1 MTFLPI
7 LSRELRVAS
16 RRRVTYWIR
25 TGAALAVMIIGTWLF
40 LMMQNEP
47 TQTIAQVLFGV
58 LTSCATLSA
67 FLSGLRDTADCLSSE
82 KREGTLGLLF
92 LTDLRGYDIVIG
104 KMAANSI
111 NAFYGILAVLPI
123 FGVPLLMGGITLGE
137 FGRMTLVAINA
148 LYFSLSLGMC
158 ISAFSRSGRK
168 SATITVLLLL
178 LFSAGFPALG
188 GYKMYLTN
196 SNVFDP
202 VFFWPSA
209 GFTYFRAWDYFYKF
223 GPDDFWWSL
232 LTVHCFGWFF
242 LIIASF
248 VAPRSWQDRPAGIKR
263 LRWRERWLMW
273 SHGDSGERLAFR
285 NRLLDQNAF
294 YWLAAR
300 SRLKP
305 AAVWAVLGLLACVWA
320 WGVGKY
326 HQEFL
331 NPGAYLL
338 TGLVLNLMLKAWVA
352 AEAGR
357 QLAEDRKIGALELL
371 LSTPMTVHDILRGQ
385 LLALRRQFLG
395 PVVLVLVTIFVFMW
409 ATLREPDS
417 EDIRSFVRLLCIG
430 GMVLIVADVIA
441 LYWVGM
447 WQALTA
453 KNPNRAASGAV
464 GRILILPP
472 LAWAM
477 AVLIIVLSSVRG
489 GGGSYDWWPF
499 MLLGLWF
506 GFGLAADIAFS
517 VGARRKL
524 LAEFRVAAAQRYTR
538 RASFLKRLFTGKE
551 H

>member
-7 LSRELRVAS
+7 LARELRVAS

-47 TQTIAQVLFGV
+47 THTIAQVLFGV

-67 FLSGLRDTADCLSSE
+67 FLSGLRDTADCLSGE

-92 LTDLRGYDIVIG
+92 LTDLRGYDVVIG

-137 FGRMTLVAINA
+137 FGRMALVAVNA
-148 LYFSLSLGMC
+148 LFFSLSLGIC

-168 SATITVLLLL
+168 SAGMTFLLL
-178 LFSAGFPALG
+178 LFLGGILPAIG

-196 SNVFDP
+196 SSKFP
-202 VFFWPSA
+202 PPFFWPSA
-209 GFTYFRAWDYFYKF
+209 GFTYYSAWETPFKIF
-223 GPDDFWWSL
+223 PDDYWWSL
-232 LTVHCFGWFF
+232 ATVHALGWFF

-248 VAPRSWQDRPAGIKR
+248 IAPRSWQDRPAGIKK
-263 LRWRERWLMW
+263 LRWRERWLIW
-273 SHGDSGERLAFR
+273 SHGDTAERLAFR
-285 NRLLDQNAF
+285 KRLLDENAF

-305 AAVWAVLGLLACVWA
+305 ACVWAVIGLLACLWA
-320 WGVGKY
+320 WGIGKY
-326 HQEFL
+326 RQEFL
-331 NPGAYLL
+331 NPAAYLL
-338 TGLVLNLMLKAWVA
+338 TGLVLNLMLKSWVA

-371 LSTPMTVHDILRGQ
+371 LSTPMTVHDVLRGQ

-395 PVVLVLVTIFVFMW
+395 PLILVLVTLFAFMW
-409 ATLREPDS
+409 ATLREPDT
-417 EDIRSFVRLLCIG
+417 EDTRTFIRLLSIG
-430 GMVLIVADVIA
+430 GMIMIVADLIA

-453 KNPNRAASGAV
+453 KNPNRAASASV

-477 AVLIIVLSSVRG
+477 IVLIAVLSQVRG
-489 GGGSYDWWPF
+489 GQNYDSWPH

-506 GFGLAADIAFS
+506 GLGLVTDIAFS
-517 VGARRKL
+517 VSARRKL
-524 LAEFRVAAAQRYTR
+524 LAEFRVAAAQRYTP
-538 RASFLKRLFTGKE
+538 RAGFFKRLFTGKE

>member
-7 LSRELRVAS
+7 LARELRVAS
-16 RRRVTYWIR
+16 RRRITYWIR

-47 TQTIAQVLFGV
+47 PQTVAQVLFGV

-67 FLSGLRDTADCLSSE
+67 FLSGLRDTADCLSGE

-92 LTDLRGYDIVIG
+92 LTDLRGYDVVIG

-137 FGRMTLVAINA
+137 FGRMTLVAVNA
-148 LYFSLSLGMC
+148 LFFSLSLGIC
-158 ISAFSRSGRK
+158 VSAFSRSGRK
-168 SATITVLLLL
+168 SAAMTFLLL
-178 LFSAGFPALG
+178 LFFSGVLPAIG
-188 GYKMYLTN
+188 GYKMYLT
-196 SNVFDP
+196 SSVIYDP
-202 VFFWPSA
+202 IFFWPSA
-209 GFTYFRAWDYFYKF
+209 GFTYFRAWEYLYKL

-232 LTVHCFGWFF
+232 VTGHAMGWFF
-242 LIIASF
+242 LIVASF
-248 VAPRSWQDRPAGIKR
+248 VAPRSWQDRPAGTKK
-263 LRWRERWLMW
+263 LRWRERWLLW
-273 SHGDSGERLAFR
+273 SHGDSAERLAFR
-285 NRLLDQNAF
+285 RRLLNQNAF
-294 YWLAAR
+294 FWLAAR

-305 AAVWAVLGLLACVWA
+305 AIVWAVLGLLACVWA

-357 QLAEDRKIGALELL
+357 QLAEDRKLGALELL
-371 LSTPMTVHDILRGQ
+371 LSTPMTIHDILRGQ

-395 PVVLVLVTIFVFMW
+395 PLVLVLVTIFVFMW
-409 ATLREPDS
+409 ATLREPDT
-417 EDIRSFVRLLCIG
+417 EDMRSFVRLLCIG
-430 GMVLIVADVIA
+430 GMVMIVADLIA

-447 WQALTA
+447 WQGLTA
-453 KNPNRAASGAV
+453 KNPNRTASASV
-464 GRILILPP
+464 ARILVLPP
-472 LAWAM
+472 LAWATV
-477 AVLIIVLSSVRG
+477 VLIAVLSSVRG
-489 GGGSYDWWPF
+489 GQNYESWPH

-506 GFGLAADIAFS
+506 GLGLAADIAFS
-517 VGARRKL
+517 VAARRKL
-524 LAEFRVAAAQRYTR
+524 LTEFRFAAAQRYTP
-538 RASFLKRLFTGKE
+538 RAGFLRRLFTGRE

>member
-7 LSRELRVAS
+7 FARELRVAS
-16 RRRVTYWIR
+16 RRRITYWIR

-47 TQTIAQVLFGV
+47 TQTVAQVLFGV

-67 FLSGLRDTADCLSSE
+67 YLSGIRDTADCLSGE

-92 LTDLRGYDIVIG
+92 LTDLKGYDVVIG
-104 KMAANSI
+104 KMGANSI

-137 FGRMTLVAINA
+137 FGRMALVAINA
-148 LYFSLSLGMC
+148 LFFSLSLGIC

-168 SATITVLLLL
+168 SATMTFLLLL
-178 LFSAGFPALG
+178 LFSGGMAAMG
-188 GYKMYLTN
+188 GYKMYLT
-196 SNVFDP
+196 SSSTFDP
-202 VFFWPSA
+202 FFFWPSV
-209 GFTYFRAWDYFYKF
+209 GFTYFVAWDTPYKTF
-223 GPDDFWWSL
+223 SDDFWCSL
-232 LTVHCFGWFF
+232 ATVHGLGWFF
-242 LIIASF
+242 LIVASI
-248 VAPRSWQDRPAGIKR
+248 VAPRSWKDRPPGVKK
-263 LRWRERWLMW
+263 LRWRERWLLW
-273 SHGDSGERLAFR
+273 SHGNSAERHAFR

-294 YWLAAR
+294 FWLAAR

-305 AAVWAVLGLLACVWA
+305 ACVWAALGLLACIWA

-357 QLAEDRKIGALELL
+357 QLAEDRKLGALELL
-371 LSTPMTVHDILRGQ
+371 LSTPMTIHDILRGQ
-385 LLALRRQFLG
+385 LLALRRQFLV
-395 PVVLVLVTIFVFMW
+395 PLLLVLVTIFVFMW
-409 ATLREPDS
+409 ATLREPDT
-417 EDIRSFVRLLCIG
+417 EDMRSFVRLLCIG
-430 GMVLIVADVIA
+430 GMVMIVADLVA

-453 KNPNRAASGAV
+453 KNPNRTASACV
-464 GRILILPP
+464 ARILILPP
-472 LAWAM
+472 LGWAM
-477 AVLIIVLSSVRG
+477 VVLIAVLSSVRG
-489 GGGSYDWWPF
+489 GQNYESWPH

-506 GFGLAADIAFS
+506 GLGIVADIGFS
-517 VGARRKL
+517 IAARRKL
-524 LAEFRVAAAQRYTR
+524 LTEFRFAAAQRYTP
-538 RASFLKRLFTGKE
+538 RAGFLKRLFTGRE

>member
-7 LSRELRVAS
+7 LARELRVAS
-16 RRRVTYWIR
+16 RRRITYWIR

-47 TQTIAQVLFGV
+47 TQTVAQVLFGV

-67 FLSGLRDTADCLSSE
+67 FLSGIRDTADCLSGE

-92 LTDLRGYDIVIG
+92 LTDLKGYDVVIG
-104 KMAANSI
+104 KMGANSI

-137 FGRMTLVAINA
+137 FGRMALVAVNA
-148 LYFSLSLGMC
+148 LFFSLSLGIC
-158 ISAFSRSGRK
+158 VSAFSRSGRK
-168 SATITVLLLL
+168 SATMTFLLLL
-178 LFSAGFPALG
+178 LFSAGLPAIG
-188 GYKMYLTN
+188 GYKMYLT
-196 SNVFDP
+196 SSTIYDP

-209 GFTYFRAWDYFYKF
+209 GFTYFRAWEYFYKL
-223 GPDDFWWSL
+223 GADDFWCSL
-232 LTVHCFGWFF
+232 ATVHGFGWFF
-242 LIIASF
+242 LIVASI
-248 VAPRSWQDRPAGIKR
+248 VAPRSWKDRPPGVKK

-273 SHGDSGERLAFR
+273 SHGDSTERLAFR
-285 NRLLDQNAF
+285 RRLLDQNAF
-294 YWLAAR
+294 FWLAAR

-305 AAVWAVLGLLACVWA
+305 ACVWGTLGLLACVWA

-357 QLAEDRKIGALELL
+357 QLAEDRKLGALELL
-371 LSTPMTVHDILRGQ
+371 LSTPMSIHDILRGQ
-385 LLALRRQFLG
+385 LLALRRQFLA
-395 PVVLVLVTIFVFMW
+395 PLLLVLVTIFVFMW
-409 ATLREPDS
+409 ATLREPDT
-417 EDIRSFVRLLCIG
+417 EDMRSFVRVLCIG
-430 GMVLIVADVIA
+430 GMVMIVADLIA

-453 KNPNRAASGAV
+453 KNPNRTASASV
-464 GRILILPP
+464 GRILVLPP

-477 AVLIIVLSSVRG
+477 VVLIAVLSSVRG
-489 GGGSYDWWPF
+489 GQNYESWPH

-506 GFGLAADIAFS
+506 GLGLVADIGFS
-517 VGARRKL
+517 IAARRKL
-524 LAEFRVAAAQRYTR
+524 LTEFRFAAAQRYTP
-538 RASFLKRLFTGKE
+538 RAGFLKRLFTGKE

>member
-7 LSRELRVAS
+7 LARELRVAS
-16 RRRVTYWIR
+16 RRRITYWIR

-47 TQTIAQVLFGV
+47 TQTVAQVLFGV

-67 FLSGLRDTADCLSSE
+67 FLSGIRDTADCLSGE

-92 LTDLRGYDIVIG
+92 LTDLKGYDVVIG
-104 KMAANSI
+104 KMGANSI

-137 FGRMTLVAINA
+137 FGRMALVAVNA
-148 LYFSLSLGMC
+148 LFFSLSLGIC
-158 ISAFSRSGRK
+158 VSAFSRSGRK
-168 SATITVLLLL
+168 SAAMTFLLLL
-178 LFSAGFPALG
+178 IFSAVLPAIG
-188 GYKMYLTN
+188 GYKMYLT
-196 SNVFDP
+196 SSASPDP
-202 VFFWPSA
+202 AFFWPSA
-209 GFTYFRAWDYFYKF
+209 GYTYFLAWEKPYRTF
-223 GPDDFWWSL
+223 PEDFWWSL
-232 LTVHCFGWFF
+232 TTVHGLGWFF
-242 LIIASF
+242 LILASI
-248 VAPRSWQDRPAGIKR
+248 VAPRSWKDRPPGVKK

-273 SHGDSGERLAFR
+273 SHGDSTERLAFR
-285 NRLLDQNAF
+285 RRLLNQNAF
-294 YWLAAR
+294 FWLAAR

-305 AAVWAVLGLLACVWA
+305 ACVWATLGLLACVWA

-357 QLAEDRKIGALELL
+357 QIAEDRKLGGLELL
-371 LSTPMTVHDILRGQ
+371 LSTPMTIHDILRGQ
-385 LLALRRQFLG
+385 LLALRRQFLA
-395 PVVLVLVTIFVFMW
+395 PLVLVLVTIFVFMW
-409 ATLREPDS
+409 ATLREPDT
-417 EDIRSFVRLLCIG
+417 EDTRSFVRLLCIG
-430 GMVLIVADVIA
+430 GMVMIVADLIA

-453 KNPNRAASGAV
+453 KNPNRTASASV
-464 GRILILPP
+464 ARILILPP
-472 LAWAM
+472 LSWAM
-477 AVLIIVLSSVRG
+477 VVLIAVLSSVRG
-489 GGGSYDWWPF
+489 GQNYESWPH

-506 GFGLAADIAFS
+506 GLGIIADIGFS
-517 VGARRKL
+517 VAARRRL
-524 LAEFRVAAAQRYTR
+524 LTEFRLAAAQRYTP
-538 RASFLKRLFTGKE
+538 RAGFLKRLFTGKE

>member
-7 LSRELRVAS
+7 LARELRVAS

-67 FLSGLRDTADCLSSE
+67 FFSGLRDTADCLSSE

-104 KMAANSI
+104 KMGANSI

-123 FGVPLLMGGITLGE
+123 FGVPLLMGGVTLGE
-137 FGRMTLVAINA
+137 FGRMALVAVNA
-148 LYFSLSLGMC
+148 LFFSLSLGIC

-168 SATITVLLLL
+168 SAGMTFLLLL
-178 LFSAGFPALG
+178 LFSAVLPAIG

-196 SNVFDP
+196 SSLLDP
-202 VFFWPSA
+202 YFFWPSA
-209 GFTYFRAWDYFYKF
+209 GFSYFRAWEYYYKA
-223 GPDDFWWSL
+223 GPEDFWWSVV
-232 LTVHCFGWFF
+232 TVHGLGWFF
-242 LIIASF
+242 LLIASF
-248 VAPRSWQDRPAGIKR
+248 AAPRSWQDRPAGVRK

-273 SHGDSGERLAFR
+273 SHGDSDERLAFR

-305 AAVWAVLGLLACVWA
+305 ASVWAVLGLLACIWA

-331 NPGAYLL
+331 NPAAYLL

-371 LSTPMTVHDILRGQ
+371 LSTPMTVQDILRGQ

-395 PVVLVLVTIFVFMW
+395 PLVLVLLTIFIFMW
-409 ATLREPDS
+409 ATLREPDA
-417 EDIRSFVRLLCIG
+417 EDMRSFVRLLCIG
-430 GMVLIVADVIA
+430 GMVMIVADLAA

-447 WQALTA
+447 WQALIA
-453 KNPNRAASGAV
+453 KNPNRTAGASV
-464 GRILILPP
+464 GRILVLPP
-472 LAWAM
+472 LTWGLV
-477 AVLIIVLSSVRG
+477 VLIAVLSSVRG
-489 GGGSYDWWPF
+489 GQNYESWPH

-506 GFGLAADIAFS
+506 GLGLAADIAFS
-517 VGARRKL
+517 IAARRKL
-524 LAEFRVAAAQRYTR
+524 LSQFRVAAAQRYTP
-538 RASFLKRLFTGKE
+538 RAGFFKRLFTGKE

>member
-7 LSRELRVAS
+7 LARELRVAS

-67 FLSGLRDTADCLSSE
+67 FFSGLRDTADCLSSE

-104 KMAANSI
+104 KMGANSI

-123 FGVPLLMGGITLGE
+123 FGVPLLMGGVTLGE
-137 FGRMTLVAINA
+137 FGRMALVAVNA
-148 LYFSLSLGMC
+148 LFFSLSLGIC

-168 SATITVLLLL
+168 SAGMTFLLLL
-178 LFSAGFPALG
+178 LFSAVLPAIG

-196 SNVFDP
+196 SSLLDP
-202 VFFWPSA
+202 YFFWPSA
-209 GFTYFRAWDYFYKF
+209 GFSYFRAWEYYYKA
-223 GPDDFWWSL
+223 GPEDFWWSVV
-232 LTVHCFGWFF
+232 TVHGLGWFF
-242 LIIASF
+242 LLIASF
-248 VAPRSWQDRPAGIKR
+248 AAPRSWQDRPAGVRK

-273 SHGDSGERLAFR
+273 SHGDSDERLAFR
-285 NRLLDQNAF
+285 NRLLHQNAF

-305 AAVWAVLGLLACVWA
+305 ASVWAVLGLLACIWA

-331 NPGAYLL
+331 NPAAYLL

-371 LSTPMTVHDILRGQ
+371 LSTPMTVQDILRGQ

-395 PVVLVLVTIFVFMW
+395 PLVLVLLTIFIFMW
-409 ATLREPDS
+409 ATLREPDA
-417 EDIRSFVRLLCIG
+417 EDMRSFVRLLCIG
-430 GMVLIVADVIA
+430 GMVMIVADLAA

-447 WQALTA
+447 WQALIA
-453 KNPNRAASGAV
+453 KNPNRTAGASV
-464 GRILILPP
+464 GRILVLPP
-472 LAWAM
+472 LTWGLV
-477 AVLIIVLSSVRG
+477 VLIAVLSSVRG
-489 GGGSYDWWPF
+489 GQNYESWPH

-506 GFGLAADIAFS
+506 GLGLAADIAFS
-517 VGARRKL
+517 IAARRKL
-524 LAEFRVAAAQRYTR
+524 LSQFRVAAAQRYTP
-538 RASFLKRLFTGKE
+538 RAGFFKRLFTGKE

>member
-1 MTFLPI
+1 LTFLPI
-7 LSRELRVAS
+7 LARELRVAS
-16 RRRVTYWIR
+16 RRRITYWIR

-67 FLSGLRDTADCLSSE
+67 LLSGLRDTADCLSGE

-104 KMAANSI
+104 KMGANSI

-137 FGRMTLVAINA
+137 FGRMALVAVNA
-148 LYFSLSLGMC
+148 LFFSLSLGIC
-158 ISAFSRSGRK
+158 ISALSRSGRK
-168 SATITVLLLL
+168 SAAMTFLLL
-178 LFSAGFPALG
+178 LFFSGVLPAIG
-188 GYKMYLTN
+188 GYKMYLT
-196 SNVFDP
+196 SATVFDP
-202 VFFWPSA
+202 IFFWPSA
-209 GFTYFRAWDYFYKF
+209 GFTYFVAWDSPFKLYQ
-223 GPDDFWWSL
+223 DDFWWSL
-232 LTVHCFGWFF
+232 VTVHCLGWFF

-248 VAPRSWQDRPAGIKR
+248 VAPRSWQDRPAGIRK

-273 SHGDSGERLAFR
+273 SHGDSAERLAFR

-305 AAVWAVLGLLACVWA
+305 ACVWTVLGLLACVWA

-326 HQEFL
+326 HQDFL

-357 QLAEDRKIGALELL
+357 QLAEDRRIGALELL

-385 LLALRRQFLG
+385 MLALRRQFVG
-395 PVVLVLVTIFVFMW
+395 PLLLVLVTVFVFMW
-409 ATLREPDS
+409 ATLREPDA
-417 EDIRSFVRLLCIG
+417 DDMRSFVRLLCIG
-430 GMVLIVADVIA
+430 GMVMIVADLIA

-453 KNPNRAASGAV
+453 KNPNRAASGNV

-477 AVLIIVLSSVRG
+477 VVLIAVLSSVRG
-489 GGGSYDWWPF
+489 GQNYDSWPH

-506 GFGLAADIAFS
+506 GLGLVADIGFS
-517 VGARRKL
+517 IGARRRL
-524 LAEFRVAAAQRYTR
+524 ISEFRVAAAQRYTP
-538 RASFLKRLFTGKE
+538 RAGFWKRLFTGKE

>member
-7 LSRELRVAS
+7 VARELRVAS

-58 LTSCATLSA
+58 LTSCAALSA

-137 FGRMTLVAINA
+137 FGRMALVAVNA
-148 LYFSLSLGMC
+148 LFFSLSLGIC

-168 SATITVLLLL
+168 SASMTFLLL
-178 LFSAGFPALG
+178 LFFSGVLPAIG

-196 SNVFDP
+196 SSLLDP
-202 VFFWPSA
+202 YFFWPSA
-209 GFTYFRAWDYFYKF
+209 GFSYFRAWEYFYKL
-223 GPDDFWWSL
+223 GPEDFWWSVV
-232 LTVHCFGWFF
+232 TVHCLGWFF

-248 VAPRSWQDRPAGIKR
+248 VAPRSWQDRPAGIRK

-273 SHGDSGERLAFR
+273 SHGDSAERLAFR

-305 AAVWAVLGLLACVWA
+305 ACVWAVMGLLACVWA

-338 TGLVLNLMLKAWVA
+338 TGLVLNLMLKIWLAG
-352 AEAGR
+352 EAGR

-371 LSTPMTVHDILRGQ
+371 LSTPMSVQDILRGQ

-395 PVVLVLVTIFVFMW
+395 PLVLVLLTIFVFMW
-409 ATLREPDS
+409 ATLREPDA
-417 EDIRSFVRLLCIG
+417 EEMRSFVRLLCIG
-430 GMVLIVADVIA
+430 GMVMIVADLAA

-447 WQALTA
+447 WQALIA
-453 KNPNRAASGAV
+453 KNPNRTASASV
-464 GRILILPP
+464 GRILILPA
-472 LAWAM
+472 LGWAM
-477 AVLIIVLSSVRG
+477 VVLIAVLSSVRG
-489 GGGSYDWWPF
+489 GQNYESWPH

-506 GFGLAADIAFS
+506 GLGLLADIAFS
-517 VGARRKL
+517 VAARRKL
-524 LAEFRVAAAQRYTR
+524 LAEFRVAAAQRYTP
-538 RASFLKRLFTGKE
+538 RAGFFKRLFTGKD